1 MYNMISYM
9 KHYLE
14 SLVCYNVGAWQ
25 SGMYSGNGVP
35 LPLLSHRSFSDCSLI
50 GQSGSLQS
58 LTLSLTQMSA
68 VLLWRIYLTFI
79 IVNKIKLVISFYLLN
94 LSRKKPKHQFVQHT
108 VDLLL
113 GSI

>member
-35 LPLLSHRSFSDCSLI
+35 LPLLSH
-50 GQSGSLQS
+50 
-58 LTLSLTQMSA
+58 
-68 VLLWRIYLTFI
+68 
-79 IVNKIKLVISFYLLN
+79 
-94 LSRKKPKHQFVQHT
+94 
-108 VDLLL
+108 
-113 GSI
+113 